1 MFFFFNFLS
10 SQWEIDRKW
19 KDKRSGLL
27 IIFRW
32 DIVRSSRDIFVFFSI
47 LLYNK
52 VPKLLISQVKK
63 MFFHKD
69 QIGPYFLS
77 EWLKYSLFFF
87 HLEVGIELN
96 SYSAAQNTKE
106 DASNKLHKQ

>member
-27 IIFRW
+27 IIFGW

-47 LLYNK
+47 LLYKK
-52 VPKLLISQVKK
+52 VPKLLISQVKIL
-63 MFFHKD
+63 FFHKD

-77 EWLKYSLFFF
+77 EWLKLSLFFF